1 MAPSEITRE
10 LAEETVAV
18 AHKAVQG
25 GDGDGDAA
33 SAKFLSIASAA
44 RYLRGYGHDAR
55 KAGRNLAA
63 TYDYFRELG
72 LATLGHDADS
82 AKLIWTELK
91 RRNMFIGSYDDDD
104 NGGNDGGD
112 DGDTSDAR
120 HDKKSPIVVIRKRS
134 AAFDM
139 AEFDDFRK
147 SFVFVLHCTAV
158 MADRQERRGVTED
171 DIDGQVGQWV
181 IIMDM
186 KSFEKANS
194 PPFSVTVETMRIFQ
208 RHFPERAKTII
219 IVDAPG
225 AFNLIWR
232 VVSPLI
238 DSVTRKKFVFV
249 SRADGEEELIK
260 QLGPTVV
267 KVINM
272 DLDEGK
278 RTGAKLMVEHGLLLD
293 GYGEL

>member
-1 MAPSEITRE
+1 M
-10 LAEETVAV
+10 VAR
-18 AHKAVQG
+18 KAIQAA
-25 GDGDGDAA
+25 DGDIDAA

-44 RYLRGYGHDAR
+44 RYLRGYGHDPH

-63 TYDYFRELG
+63 THDYFHRFGLG
-72 LATLGHDADS
+72 TLGQDADS

-104 NGGNDGGD
+104 GIGD
-112 DGDTSDAR
+112 DCGDDVDSSNPR
-120 HDKKSPIVVIRKRS
+120 QDKKSPIVVIRKRS
-134 AAFDM
+134 EAFDM
-139 AEFDDFRK
+139 AEFDDYRK

-158 MADRQERRGVTED
+158 MADRQEWRGVTED

-186 KSFEKANS
+186 KSFDKANS
-194 PPFSVTVETMRIFQ
+194 PPFSVTMETIRIFQ
-208 RHFPERAKTII
+208 RHFPERAKTIV
-219 IVDAPG
+219 IVDAPA
-225 AFNLIWR
+225 AFSLIWR

-249 SRADGEEELIK
+249 SRSNGEEELSK

>member
-10 LAEETVAV
+10 LAEETLAV
-18 AHKAVQG
+18 ARQTIQG
-25 GDGDGDAA
+25 GDANADAA

-44 RYLRGYGHDAR
+44 RYLRGYGRDAR
-55 KAGRNLAA
+55 KAGRNLAV
-63 TYDYFRELG
+63 THDYFRELG
-72 LATLGHDADS
+72 LGTLGQDAES

-91 RRNMFIGSYDDDD
+91 RRNMFIGSYDDGDD
-104 NGGNDGGD
+104 DDGD
-112 DGDTSDAR
+112 DGDNSDVR
-120 HDKKSPIVVIRKRS
+120 QDKKSPIVVIRKRS

-139 AEFDDFRK
+139 AEFDDYRK

-219 IVDAPG
+219 IVDAPA

-249 SRADGEEELIK
+249 SRTDGEEELSK